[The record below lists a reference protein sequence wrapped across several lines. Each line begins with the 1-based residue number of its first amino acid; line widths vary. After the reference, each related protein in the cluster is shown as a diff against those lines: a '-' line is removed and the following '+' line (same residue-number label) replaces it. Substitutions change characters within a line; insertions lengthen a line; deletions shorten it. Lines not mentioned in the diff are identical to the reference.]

1 MDHCLALDSNWT
13 AHSGVRRNYQY
24 HVPCSKQLIHLTW
37 PSELVAPGSGCLA
50 TNRVNLNCPEG
61 VRALGFPTHDPS
73 PTLPLLENLR

>member
-37 PSELVAPGSGCLA
+37 PSELVAPEVAAWLQTGS
-50 TNRVNLNCPEG
+50 
-61 VRALGFPTHDPS
+61 
-73 PTLPLLENLR
+73 TLTVLRE